1 MMRVVIATDSF
12 PAVSSALA
20 GAAMGEAFADRGAEV
35 AVVPIG
41 AAGRGFSQ
49 AASDLLRA
57 PVELMTVAGQ
67 VFTLT
72 RQGGTSVLSV
82 AGDPDLLPTRRIDR
96 HSTSVV
102 IGRAV
107 ALVLADSPDELVL
120 EMPATTIH
128 DGGAGL
134 LAALGAVADKPLDA
148 GVEGL
153 RGITSVDLGAV
164 RALVGRTRIS
174 LVVEADEVAR
184 HLVGLR
190 GITSVRGHAA
200 GVVSDP
206 ADLLALDQNLVDLAA
221 ACGSVESVSAG
232 SGAGGG
238 LGFACLLLGGRVLTG
253 SQWCSEHSGLP
264 TTAKAADLV
273 VSGGGRLDFG
283 SMGGEVLTHVTQVAG
298 DALRPVVV
306 VAGANFI
313 SARELRSVGV
323 EAAYSVRPGAD
334 DVDTITV
341 EEITEATRAVAA
353 SWTWPPLGGGPE

>member
-12 PAVSSALA
+12 PVVTSALA
-20 GAAMGEAFADRGAEV
+20 GAAMGEAFAERGAEV
-35 AVVPIG
+35 AVVPMG

-57 PVELMTVAGQ
+57 PVELMTVDGE

-82 AGDPDLLPTRRIDR
+82 TGGPDLVPAQGIDR
-96 HSTSVV
+96 HSTSLV

-128 DGGAGL
+128 DGGAGM
-134 LAALGAVADKPLDA
+134 LAALGAVADAPLDA

-153 RGITSVDLGAV
+153 RGITTIDLTAV
-164 RALVGRTRIS
+164 HALVAETRLS
-174 LVVEADEVAR
+174 LVVNSDEVGR

-190 GITSVRGHAA
+190 GITYVRGHAA
-200 GVVSDP
+200 GVVTDP

-238 LGFACLLLGGRVLTG
+238 LGFACLLLGGRVMTG
-253 SQWCSEHSGLP
+253 SQWCSERADLP
-264 TTAKAADLV
+264 VTAKAADLV

-323 EAAYSVRPGAD
+323 EAAYSVRPGAE
-334 DVDTITV
+334 DVDTITAD
-341 EEITEATRAVAA
+341 EITDATRPVAA
-353 SWTWPPLGGGPE
+353 SWTWPPLDPRP